1 MLVGNKKR
9 RYREIGESL
18 DSKVRVCESLNLTPT
33 RSIYNLRVSDFTFLC
48 WALLPK
54 QGLVQCD
61 IWGHQ
66 MTGMPLAIILWKS
79 IKYEPRMNF

>member
-48 WALLPK
+48 
-54 QGLVQCD
+54 
-61 IWGHQ
+61 
-66 MTGMPLAIILWKS
+66 
-79 IKYEPRMNF
+79 